1 MNDWREIVG
10 TPRGWARIAGVA
22 LVGGVFVGLIGP
34 FGSFE
39 IGPWRRIFYSVNVS
53 LIGAVLL
60 FPGMRLGVRLG
71 RRAGLPLWL
80 SSALTALVV
89 SLPMWLLFNAIAPW
103 LWLGRPPA
111 PAAFWDGYFQVAI
124 FMLPTGVA
132 GGYLA
137 GWWALTSAAP
147 REPDPPGR
155 LFVKLPAALGRDILA
170 LQAEDHYVRVHTAKG
185 SALLLMRLAD
195 AIEDLG
201 GLEGMRVHRS
211 WWVSRH
217 AISASAM
224 QGRKLLLTLTNG
236 VAAPVTRG
244 TAPALRRAGWL

>member
-1 MNDWREIVG
+1 
-10 TPRGWARIAGVA
+10 
-22 LVGGVFVGLIGP
+22 
-34 FGSFE
+34 
-39 IGPWRRIFYSVNVS
+39 
-53 LIGAVLL
+53 
-60 FPGMRLGVRLG
+60 
-71 RRAGLPLWL
+71 
-80 SSALTALVV
+80 
-89 SLPMWLLFNAIAPW
+89 
-103 LWLGRPPA
+103 
-111 PAAFWDGYFQVAI
+111 
-124 FMLPTGVA
+124 MLPTGLA

-185 SALLLMRLAD
+185 SALLLMRLVD